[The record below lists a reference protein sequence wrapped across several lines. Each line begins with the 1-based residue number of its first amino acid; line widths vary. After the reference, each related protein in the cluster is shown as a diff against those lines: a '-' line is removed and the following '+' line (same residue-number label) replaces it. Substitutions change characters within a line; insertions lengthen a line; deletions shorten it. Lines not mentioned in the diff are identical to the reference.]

1 MDPAPIVGG
10 DITVGTIWLLIATAL
25 VIFMT
30 PGLAFFY
37 GGLVKAKSVVSMAM
51 LSFGAMGIVS
61 VLWVL
66 YGFNIGFIAGDKTDI
81 IPGVLAHPTN
91 NGFGLSKVFEDPTY
105 TAFVA
110 FGASFAII
118 TVALISGAIADRA
131 KFFPWLLF
139 AGIWATLVYFPVQ
152 GWVWAW
158 ALNDEGWGDH
168 LTGWIGAMGTHDWA
182 GGTAV
187 HINAGA
193 AALALALVLGKRH
206 GFSKELAKPHNVPL
220 VLIGTGILWFG
231 WFGFNTGA
239 SYGFTAF
246 DASAAGLIFVNTLVA
261 PAAAMLSWIVVEKL
275 KEGKATAV
283 GAASGVVAGLVAI
296 TPACYFVTPLY
307 AILLG
312 LIAGAICALAIE
324 FKYKLGFDDS
334 LDVVGIHLVGGI
346 IGCWY
351 LGFFD
356 RFTGMFT
363 GADQKG
369 FGQLQDQLVSS
380 MAVLAYSFTVAFIV
394 GLLIE
399 KTIGFR
405 VKEEDEIAG
414 LDSVLHEEGYSGVS

>member
-91 NGFGLSKVFEDPTY
+91 NGIGLSKVFDDPTY
-105 TAFVA
+105 TPFVV

-118 TVALISGAIADRA
+118 TVALVSGAIADRA

-139 AGIWATLVYFPVQ
+139 AGIWATICYFPVQ

-158 ALNDEGWGDH
+158 ALNKDGWGDH
-168 LTGWIGAMGTHDWA
+168 LTGWIGAMGAHDWA

-206 GFSKELAKPHNVPL
+206 GFSKELSKPHNVPL

-239 SYGFTAF
+239 SYGYTAF
-246 DASAAGLIFVNTLVA
+246 DASAAGLIFTNTLVA

-296 TPACYFVTPLY
+296 TPACYFVTPLW
-307 AILLG
+307 AIVLG
-312 LIAGAICALAIE
+312 LVAGAVCAFTIE
-324 FKYKLGFDDS
+324 LKYKFGFDDS
-334 LDVVGIHLVGGI
+334 LDVVGIHLVGGL
-346 IGCWY
+346 IGCWF

-356 RFTGMFT
+356 RFNGMFT
-363 GADQKG
+363 GKDQQG
-369 FGQLQDQLVSS
+369 FGQLQDQVVSS
-380 MAVLAYSFTVAFIV
+380 LAVLAFSFTVAFVV
-394 GLLIE
+394 GTIIE

-405 VKEEDEIAG
+405 VHEDAEIAG
-414 LDSVLHEEGYSGVS
+414 LDSVLHEEGYSTE